1 MRKLSAIKGN
11 CFTTKIFDIVVPD
24 IDLDSE
30 SPVSYIFI
38 IMEIEESDLAEVIN
52 SHETYELS
60 MDHATTIMYNM
71 LCSIHYLHSANLV
84 HRDLKPGNFLLNFEC
99 IPKLCDFGLTRS
111 LPKNTP
117 DYSQIAA
124 ESSHDIYSD

>member
-52 SHETYELS
+52 SH
-60 MDHATTIMYNM
+60 
-71 LCSIHYLHSANLV
+71 
-84 HRDLKPGNFLLNFEC
+84 
-99 IPKLCDFGLTRS
+99 
-111 LPKNTP
+111 
-117 DYSQIAA
+117 
-124 ESSHDIYSD
+124 